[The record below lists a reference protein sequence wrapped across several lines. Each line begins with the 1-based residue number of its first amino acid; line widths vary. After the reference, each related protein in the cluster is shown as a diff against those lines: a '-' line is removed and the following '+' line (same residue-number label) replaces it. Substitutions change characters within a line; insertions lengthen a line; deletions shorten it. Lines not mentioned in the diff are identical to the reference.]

1 VSKNI
6 VVGIVTRQR
15 VGMLQQC
22 MFSAIMN
29 AGDANVSVMAFFDDD
44 EAGARMVGNYPWL
57 RKVVSPMRL
66 YYVRAANELCRM
78 ICNLD
83 PAPDYFCIVD
93 DDTEFVQTPWAEV
106 CMQHLEMHS
115 PGGMGILD
123 LLSWREC
130 CHIFTTPTFVKEVL
144 GGTLYDT
151 RYLQFYH
158 DTALLY
164 RVRNHFSHI
173 NDIDG
178 RPFFIHKRDFVN
190 GAGGTM
196 AHIKAIDRRQYIAH
210 AKAEGWSLYGDDL
223 KAKAIR

>member
-1 VSKNI
+1 MSKNI

-57 RKVVSPMRL
+57 RKVGSATRL

-78 ICNLD
+78 ICALD
-83 PAPDYFCIVD
+83 PAPDYFCIID
-93 DDTEFVQTPWAEV
+93 DDTEFVNTPWAEV
-106 CMQHLEMHS
+106 CMQHLDRNK
-115 PGGMGILD
+115 PDGMGIID
-123 LLSWREC
+123 LLSWKEC
-130 CHIFTTPTFVKEVL
+130 CHIFTTPKFVKEFL
-144 GGTLYDT
+144 GGVLYDP

-164 RVRNHFSHI
+164 RVREHFMHI

-178 RPFFIHKRDFVN
+178 RPFFVHKRDFVN
-190 GAGGTM
+190 GAGGAM
-196 AHIKAIDRRQYIAH
+196 SYIKNIDRRHFTAH
-210 AKAEGWSLYGDDL
+210 AKSEGWSLYGDDL
-223 KAKAIR
+223 KATTIR